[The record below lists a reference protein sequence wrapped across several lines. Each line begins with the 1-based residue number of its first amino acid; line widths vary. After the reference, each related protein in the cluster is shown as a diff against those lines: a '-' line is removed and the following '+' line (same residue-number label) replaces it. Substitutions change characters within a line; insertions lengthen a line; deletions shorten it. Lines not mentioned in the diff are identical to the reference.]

1 MRAVMQR
8 VKQAD
13 VAVDGDGVAS
23 IGAGMLVLVGVVA
36 SDADADVLALARKL
50 VSMRV
55 FTDTDGKMNL
65 SIIDTGGSILIVSQF
80 TLLADL
86 HKGRRPSFAHAA
98 APGHAEPLIDALA
111 DAITDAGVHV
121 ETGQFGAMMDVS
133 LTNDGP
139 VTLVI
144 DVAEGRVV

>member
-98 APGHAEPLIDALA
+98 APEHAEPLIDALA